1 MSRLGWIDAPRASLT
16 QWDDLTRFAD
26 ALVVLDSTDPAAVL
40 AIERAGIGNTLSSSA
55 ASPGRRSRRSRSTTT
70 SWPVRGRGSS
80 SPSRTRAARSRRW
93 AESSGKA
100 GRGVVPVGDDP
111 VSERRPDA
119 EVVAEFS
126 SDPLDLGAQFLTWE
140 YATWELGERLGVNAF
155 DQLDVE
161 ERRRWRA
168 ELAGGPDRP
177 RPEDVSALATL

>member
-1 MSRLGWIDAPRASLT
+1 M
-16 QWDDLTRFAD
+16 
-26 ALVVLDSTDPAAVL
+26 
-40 AIERAGIGNTLSSSA
+40 
-55 ASPGRRSRRSRSTTT
+55 
-70 SWPVRGRGSS
+70 
-80 SPSRTRAARSRRW
+80 
-93 AESSGKA
+93 
-100 GRGVVPVGDDP
+100 
-111 VSERRPDA
+111 SERRPDA

-168 ELAGGPDRP
+168 ELAGSPDRP